1 MQIEIN
7 QPSPVLKEDEESI
20 SMLYI
25 LRSGESPGS
34 FMYCC
39 GFDARVMISGET
51 GCDTRDATERL

>member
-1 MQIEIN
+1 
-7 QPSPVLKEDEESI
+7 
-20 SMLYI
+20 MLYI
-25 LRSGESPGS
+25 LRSGKSPGS